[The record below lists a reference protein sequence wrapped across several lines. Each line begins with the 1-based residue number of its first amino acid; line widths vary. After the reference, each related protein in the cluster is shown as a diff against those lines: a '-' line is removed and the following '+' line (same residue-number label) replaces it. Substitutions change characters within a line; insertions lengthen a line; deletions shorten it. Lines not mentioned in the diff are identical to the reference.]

1 MCIFFSDIDEC
12 RTISNV
18 CEGGTCTN
26 QKGSFVCTCPKGF
39 RLSYNGKEC
48 IGANSVLNIIQHN
61 FCILNKKNVSFDC
74 ET

>member
-1 MCIFFSDIDEC
+1 MFLSDIDEC

-26 QKGSFVCTCPKGF
+26 QKGSYVCSCPKGF

-48 IGANSVLNIIQHN
+48 IGDNSIFINY
-61 FCILNKKNVSFDC
+61 
-74 ET
+74 